1 MDELETLLPDGLDV
15 SLRKIPVR
23 VIAIVSDFPANSIL
37 KLIQGHS
44 GRQACGRCNVM
55 DREEN

>member
-1 MDELETLLPDGLDV
+1 MDELETLLRDGLDV

-37 KLIQGHS
+37 KFIQGHS
-44 GRQACGRCNVM
+44 DRQACRRCNVM
-55 DREEN
+55 DREKN